1 VHFVRPAH
9 GLVALHGADVVPVNA
24 LGLTAGNRTHG
35 TRNTPKVVGGITRL
49 TESGLSITQWKPVTG
64 IMPPLSETDWLA
76 EFARYKQIP
85 QYSQMFPT
93 MDLAHFKFI
102 YFWEWLHRLL
112 GRLIG
117 AATVVPLAYF
127 WLAGAL
133 PPGFRAKLLAVLA
146 LGGLQ
151 GAVGWWMVASG
162 LTDRVEVAQER
173 LAIHLVLAAATF
185 AALVWLAASLSNRTP
200 ETLGRS
206 RPILLWLA
214 LTIVLVLVVQ
224 IGLGALVA
232 GLRAGRAYNT
242 WPLIDG
248 AFVPPLEDLAMLKP
262 VWRNFVDNILTV
274 QFQHRMVA
282 YALVALALVQMLVT
296 AMIAGRGRALTRS
309 IVLTGLVAAQVAIG
323 IAALLLV
330 VPLWAGLLH
339 QAFAILVLGHAVAHA
354 RALSVAR

>member
-1 VHFVRPAH
+1 MKVSPPVPSVRDASAVRDPRRAVAIWLWTLAA
-9 GLVALHGADVVPVNA
+9 LVFLMV
-24 LGLTAGNRTHG
+24 
-35 TRNTPKVVGGITRL
+35 VVGGVTRL

-64 IMPPLSETDWLA
+64 ILPPLSEADWLA
-76 EFARYKQIP
+76 EFERYKQIP

-102 YFWEWLHRLL
+102 YFWEWIHRLL

-127 WLAGAL
+127 WLAGTL

-146 LGGLQ
+146 LGALQ

-173 LAIHLVLAAATF
+173 LAIHLVLAAVTF
-185 AALVWLAASLSNRTP
+185 AALVWLAASLSIRKLEP
-200 ETLGRS
+200 LGRYG
-206 RPILLWLA
+206 PILQWLA
-214 LTIVLVLVVQ
+214 LAIVLVLVVQ

-248 AFVPPLEDLAMLKP
+248 AFVPPLEDLAMLEP
-262 VWRNFVDNILTV
+262 IWRNFVDNILTV

-282 YALVALALVQMLVT
+282 YALVALALVQMLLT
-296 AMIAGRGRALTRS
+296 ATIAGRGRALTRS
-309 IVLTGLVAAQVAIG
+309 VVLTGLVAAQIAIG

-339 QAFAILVLGHAVAHA
+339 QAFAILVLGHAVVHA
-354 RALSVAR
+354 RVLSASR